1 MNATEY
7 STEPANSTNEVSVP
21 GFSKQTKV
29 ILKISLVVL
38 LYIVNNYIN
47 GMLIAVFFK
56 HHVFHGN
63 SRYVLFIHLVFND
76 MLDISVL
83 LIMHI
88 WFETIQMMPVPLC
101 YFLMAIAITTTYNTP
116 LNLGVMALER
126 YIAICKPLHH
136 PKICTIRR
144 TYIILGIMW
153 LISFISPASDII
165 IVFNVEP
172 LSFFCTEITCVS
184 NSFLRTEAQSLKR
197 DLMIISYF
205 ALVWLTM
212 AFTYIHIVIT
222 ARSASRSEKS
232 SARKAY
238 NTVLLHA
245 IQLTLSTLMFLV
257 PLVDSIWLYFHK
269 QDPKDVQYYSHI
281 LIILFPRLLSPLI
294 YGVRE
299 ENFKKYLKGY
309 VKCCTL
315 ESKELS
321 NQATK
326 EINRIKG

>member
-1 MNATEY
+1 M
-7 STEPANSTNEVSVP
+7 NSTGYSLEPTNFTDEGSVP
-21 GFSKQTKV
+21 GFNKQTKSV
-29 ILKISLVVL
+29 LKMSLVVL

-47 GMLIAVFFK
+47 GMLITAFFK

-76 MLDISVL
+76 VLDISVL
-83 LIMHI
+83 LILHI
-88 WFETIQMMPVPLC
+88 WVETLHIMPVSLC
-101 YFLMAIAITTTYNTP
+101 YLFLIIAVTTTYNTP
-116 LNLGVMALER
+116 LNLALMALER

-136 PKICTIRR
+136 PKICTLRR

-165 IVFNVEP
+165 IVFNIEP
-172 LSFFCTEITCVS
+172 LSFFSTEIICET
-184 NSFLRTEAQSLKR
+184 NSFIRVEAQELKR
-197 DLMIISYF
+197 DFLIISYF
-205 ALVWLTM
+205 ALAWLTM
-212 AFTYIHIVIT
+212 AYTYIHIAIA

-245 IQLTLSTLMFLV
+245 IQLTLSTIMFLV
-257 PLVDSIWLYFHK
+257 PLVDSLWLYYHK
-269 QDPKDVQYYSHI
+269 QDPRDVQYYTHI

-294 YGVRE
+294 YGIRE
-299 ENFKKYLKGY
+299 ENFRKYLKGY

-315 ESKELS
+315 GRKESP
-321 NQATK
+321 NQTIK
-326 EINRIKG
+326 QINGSED